1 MEKKCS
7 HSPLSERSA
16 SDLLAASGINRTKG
30 KIRIL
35 QIISKAETP
44 LSVAE
49 IHNKMKE
56 SCDLSTVFRAITQFK
71 EKKLIQ
77 EINLDEGFCRYEI
90 SGTGDHH
97 HHHHHIR
104 CRKCGDIKNLEHC
117 DLTLFEKAIKKL
129 GFTEMEHKLEFS
141 GLCSNCSDY

>member
-7 HSPLSERSA
+7 HSPLTEKSA
-16 SDLLAASGINRTKG
+16 SEILTECGINRTKG

-44 LSVAE
+44 LSVLE
-49 IHNKMKE
+49 IHTKLKE
-56 SCDLSTVFRAITQFK
+56 SCDLSTVFRTITQFK

-77 EINLDEGFCRYEI
+77 EINLDEGFCRYEL
-90 SGTGDHH
+90 SGTDDHH

-104 CRKCGDIKNLEHC
+104 CRSCGEIKNLEHC
-117 DLTLFEKAIKKL
+117 DLSQFEKAIKKL
-129 GFTEMEHKLEFS
+129 GFSEMEHKLEFS
-141 GLCSNCSDY
+141 GLCSKCSS